1 MELFIQG
8 IIWGLG
14 LAILVGPLLFALIQ
28 ESIER
33 GWVAGLM
40 VGLGIWVSDALF
52 IAAVYFGMNSI
63 LEITNWSGFELTL
76 GIAGCIILLVVGFGT
91 IFGKPPEFNMEEK
104 NKGQQAKSYGALWL
118 KGFLINTINP
128 FTFVFWFT
136 VTPTVILKAEADEF
150 GMISFYAGILG
161 TILFTDSLKIFLAKL
176 IRKKLQPK
184 HILKMRKISGSAL
197 VIFGIILLV
206 RVLIEG

>member
-136 VTPTVILKAEADEF
+136 VTPTVILKAGADEI

>member
-136 VTPTVILKAEADEF
+136 VTPTVILKAGADEF